1 MRLGTSL
8 IWRSIDG
15 ERNPAVSLIRTFG
28 IVESVRVPGEP
39 TGRQALL
46 ELLGLVGVF
55 KHKGIQEPLAADLEL
70 DLLGLRV
77 LLDPGSCKR
86 RRKRNRQN
94 LRCLQELVMSI
105 FGAYVTYK
113 KRPSAGRSR

>member
-1 MRLGTSL
+1 LRLGTSL

-15 ERNPAVSLIRTFG
+15 ERNPVVSPIFTSG
-28 IVESVRVPGEP
+28 VVESVRVPGEP

-46 ELLGLVGVF
+46 ELLGLVGVLE
-55 KHKGIQEPLAADLEL
+55 HKGIQEPLAADLEL

-86 RRKRNRQN
+86 RRKRNHQN
-94 LRCLQELVMSI
+94 LRHPQESVMST